1 MERENIFNELKEI
14 LKLIKPSADF
24 STINDDSQLVRDVG
38 LDSLTILLLSLAH
51 DIGGVHC
58 LIRADEHEPFHAVLS
73 RWQSQVHHRWRSH

>member
-38 LDSLTILLLSLAH
+38 LDSLTILLLSLAIENKFGFKFEGNPKFTTVGEVMDYVSAH
-51 DIGGVHC
+51 ST
-58 LIRADEHEPFHAVLS
+58 L
-73 RWQSQVHHRWRSH
+73 